1 MELAAKRAQ
10 EKVTS
15 AGAGRGSAGGGGG
28 SLIAASAAAA
38 TSLIGKELVVSR
50 GKARRVVRVLKAASA
65 ASGGASSGGSAYALQ
80 LRVALESGRIG
91 RLIAQLLFPLAIALA
106 ASAYA
111 WELRPALLSSV
122 AVQTRLVPRAL
133 VWLVHLFLV
142 VGATVASGCYCFAS
156 IRRPEARPAVSYFFN
171 R

>member
-15 AGAGRGSAGGGGG
+15 AGAGRGSAGGNG

-91 RLIAQLLFPLAIALA
+91 RLIAQLLFPLAIVLA

-122 AVQTRLVPRAL
+122 AVQTRLLPRAL